1 MPAIAITTIIQ
12 VLLIIHVIRS
22 GRDRTWIWVLIL
34 LPLIGGLAYLVL
46 ELIPEWRSTVG
57 GQRTQRLVKETL
69 DPGADIRD
77 CERAWEQSPNAD
89 NARLYAAALIHH
101 QQYTQALEIIDQATT
116 GLFRYE
122 PNLLLLQAQA
132 LFDTKEYQAAKE
144 CLETLIEEN
153 PDFKSAE
160 GHLLYA
166 RSLEAL
172 EQWPQ
177 ALESYA
183 AVANYFP
190 GAEARYRQCQALERA
205 GQREQALHE
214 VERLLKDAQLAP
226 AHFRKSQKTWLNKA
240 KHLQQ
245 ELTPQD

>member
-22 GRDRTWIWVLIL
+22 GRDRTWVWVLLL
-34 LPLIGGLAYLVL
+34 LPLIGGIAYLVL
-46 ELIPEWRSTVG
+46 ELIPEWRGTVS

-69 DPGADIRD
+69 DPGADIRS
-77 CERAWEQSPNAD
+77 CERAWEQSPNAE

-101 QQYTQALEIIDQATT
+101 QHYPKALEILDQATT

-132 LFDTKEYQAAKE
+132 QFEMKDFQAAKD
-144 CLETLIEEN
+144 CLESLIEEN
-153 PDFKSAE
+153 PEFKSAE

-172 EQWPQ
+172 EQWPE
-177 ALESYA
+177 ALENYV
-183 AVANYFP
+183 AVSNYFP
-190 GAEARYRQCQALERA
+190 GAEARFRYCQALQRS
-205 GQREQALHE
+205 GQAQAASEE
-214 VERLLKDAQLAP
+214 VTLLLKDAELAP
-226 AHFRKSQKTWLNKA
+226 AHFRKSQKSWLHQA
-240 KHLQQ
+240 KHLQH
-245 ELTPQD
+245 ELSEAE